1 MAVSHLFRK
10 SMYSACLMSP
20 VLIMMVWKHCRSMA
34 HSFTWVR
41 ATKHTFSIMSA
52 STAPRHS
59 VKGNILKGCRGKDLW
74 LLWKHMK
81 TSGVYSQWW
90 CVWSENDTH
99 TWWKFC
105 VKQSAQKFLHKNFYP
120 EIPEAK
126 LLLSNM
132 NHYSCL
138 KSSLLTAARALTAA
152 CALTVPYTLTVACT
166 LIAGGC

>member
-52 STAPRHS
+52 STAPRHFDS

-74 LLWKHMK
+74 LLWKH
-81 TSGVYSQWW
+81 TLQ
-90 CVWSENDTH
+90 CVQPVMVCVVWKWHTH
-99 TWWKFC
+99 MWWKFC
-105 VKQSAQKFLHKNFYP
+105 VKHSAQKFLHKNFLP

-138 KSSLLTAARALTAA
+138 KSSLLTAA
-152 CALTVPYTLTVACT
+152 CALTVPYTL
-166 LIAGGC
+166 IAGGC